1 MGAEPVSLEQ
11 VHDLEKIA
19 AESAVLVPVP
29 EAERAVSRLRARLD
43 GAAARGV
50 PAHVTVLYPFVPPS
64 EITAGT
70 LTVLAGAVASVGA
83 FECEFGVTAW
93 FGQDVMWLAPRP
105 DAPFRALTRAVC
117 AAFPGYPPYGGGY
130 DDVIPHLTVGD
141 RTADGVADRSA
152 GVADLRAAET
162 EVRAALPV
170 TAHISRVWL
179 MCGGT
184 APDSWRTVAE
194 LQLGA
199 RGR

>member
-1 MGAEPVSLEQ
+1 MTSAETQ
-11 VHDLEKIA
+11 
-19 AESAVLVPVP
+19 SAVLVPVP
-29 EAERAVSRLRARLD
+29 EAERAVSRHRARLD

-70 LTVLAGAVASVGA
+70 LTALAGAVASVGA

-105 DAPFRALTRAVC
+105 DAPFRALTRAVWS
-117 AAFPGYPPYGGGY
+117 AFPGYPPYGGGY

-141 RTADGVADRSA
+141 RPAG
-152 GVADLRAAET
+152 GVADLRAAEA

-170 TAHISRVWL
+170 TAQVSRVWL
-179 MCGGT
+179 MTGGT
-184 APDSWRTVAE
+184 APGSWRTVAE
-194 LQLGA
+194 LPLGPGA
-199 RGR
+199 